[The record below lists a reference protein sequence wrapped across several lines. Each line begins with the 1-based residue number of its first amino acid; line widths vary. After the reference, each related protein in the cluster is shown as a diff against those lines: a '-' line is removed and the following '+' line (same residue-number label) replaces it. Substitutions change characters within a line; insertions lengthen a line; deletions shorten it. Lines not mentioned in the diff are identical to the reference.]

1 MDMKIEGGLLT
12 DLRCAVESADEV
24 GCDFHLGHV
33 RSGAEVAEFEVHL
46 GFVDENV
53 VGFDV
58 GMQDGRLLHEAQCKH
73 ELLRVRTH
81 CLHVQTD
88 VLAVLLEYFTQV
100 HTETAQEVAIDV
112 SDVQCDVRAS
122 T

>member
-1 MDMKIEGGLLT
+1 MLT
-12 DLRCAVESADEV
+12 DFRCAVESADEV

-46 GFVDENV
+46 GFVDEDV

-58 GMQDGRLLHEAQCKH
+58 GMQDGRLLHETQCKH
-73 ELLRVRTH
+73 ELLCVRPH
-81 CLHVQTD
+81 CLHVQTN
-88 VLAVLLEYFTQV
+88 VLAVLLEHFAQV
-100 HTETAQEVAIDV
+100 HTEKSQEIAIDV